1 MKRKIALGVVA
12 VAALVLAAVPL
23 VASADDD
30 HREDE
35 DHRLTIGVR
44 LDFTSST
51 EAVGTFAACCKV
63 NDAGNASATITSFTP
78 RRSRAE
84 FEATN
89 TFDGSKGSIT
99 IRLRG
104 TTGPL
109 GSDRHVARGHWRIID
124 GSGSYENLRGR
135 GRLTAVTDQTTGA
148 LTAIDEGEVSGVED

>member
-1 MKRKIALGVVA
+1 MKRKIALA
-12 VAALVLAAVPL
+12 VLAAAGLGLVTVPL
-23 VASADDD
+23 VASADD
-30 HREDE
+30 HGKSDE
-35 DHRLTIGVR
+35 HRLTIGVR

-51 EAVGTFAACCKV
+51 KAVGTFAACCKV
-63 NDAGNASATITSFTP
+63 NDAGKASATITSFTP
-78 RRSRAE
+78 RGSRAD

-148 LTAIDEGEVSGVED
+148 LTGIDEGEVSGVRG